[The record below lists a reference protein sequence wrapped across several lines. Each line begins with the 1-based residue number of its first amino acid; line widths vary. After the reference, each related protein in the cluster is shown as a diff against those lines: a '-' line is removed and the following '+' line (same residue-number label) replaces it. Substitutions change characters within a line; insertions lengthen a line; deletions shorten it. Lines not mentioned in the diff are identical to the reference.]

1 MKSQFK
7 TAYSQIR
14 SGKKIEDFWGEGIPY
29 SILRAAKE
37 STSAPAE
44 VCLETRLA
52 NYKAGKA
59 LFGWAK

>member
-14 SGKKIEDFWGEGIPY
+14 AGKKIEDFWGEQIPY

-37 STSAPAE
+37 STSKTSE

-52 NYKAGKA
+52 NYKTGKA